1 MLEELE
7 SEALGTASLQIAK
20 ILFWQQ
26 DFLNYPDSPKPTKAE
41 FSMSLEAAPVQ
52 PAILLTIIAETVL
65 KDAIVKLFKS
75 NNVSGYTINQVQG
88 EGSHGQ
94 RMGDMAGYNTNIE
107 IKTLVSK
114 DVSDSIL
121 RSIKDYQGKH
131 ALIVFRQNVETL
143 VD

>member
-1 MLEELE
+1 
-7 SEALGTASLQIAK
+7 
-20 ILFWQQ
+20 
-26 DFLNYPDSPKPTKAE
+26 
-41 FSMSLEAAPVQ
+41 MSLEAAPVQ

-114 DVSDSIL
+114 DVSDSIF

-131 ALIVFRQNVETL
+131 ALIAFRQNVETL

>member
-1 MLEELE
+1 
-7 SEALGTASLQIAK
+7 
-20 ILFWQQ
+20 
-26 DFLNYPDSPKPTKAE
+26 
-41 FSMSLEAAPVQ
+41 MSLEAAPVQ

-143 VD
+143 AD

>member
-1 MLEELE
+1 
-7 SEALGTASLQIAK
+7 
-20 ILFWQQ
+20 
-26 DFLNYPDSPKPTKAE
+26 
-41 FSMSLEAAPVQ
+41 MSLEAAPVQ
-52 PAILLTIIAETVL
+52 PVILLTIIAETVL

-94 RMGDMAGYNTNIE
+94 RLGDMAGYNTNIE

-143 VD
+143 AD

>member
-1 MLEELE
+1 
-7 SEALGTASLQIAK
+7 
-20 ILFWQQ
+20 
-26 DFLNYPDSPKPTKAE
+26 
-41 FSMSLEAAPVQ
+41 MSLEATPVQ

-94 RMGDMAGYNTNIE
+94 RMGDRAGYNTNIE

-121 RSIKDYQGKH
+121 RSIKDYQCKH

-143 VD
+143 AD